1 MDAFSA
7 GFAQPT
13 VPASMPQFSQPG
25 MAPNQPSTVQQT
37 FNQNMASLNANMLA
51 NQPKPPQMHQ
61 MNPQMNPQMTSPQT
75 THPGTPVQGQNPAQ
89 AQAQAQM
96 QAQIQAQAAAREKA
110 RVSVLLDINATL
122 LQEVVNLQ
130 ATGKAGS
137 APNADA
143 NADQGPDAPKP
154 APQKP
159 SPEYIECMRRLQANL
174 SYLANIAERAKKPGN
189 AAPQAPAIL
198 TPPSNV
204 PAVNELYN
212 KLNELFP
219 KSSQTGTP
227 QKLSPGVMQGNGG
240 PSPSPVPES
249 VV

>member
-1 MDAFSA
+1 
-7 GFAQPT
+7 
-13 VPASMPQFSQPG
+13 MPQFSQAS

-61 MNPQMNPQMTSPQT
+61 MNPQMNPQMNSAQT
-75 THPGTPVQGQNPAQ
+75 TQPGTPVQGSNPAQ
-89 AQAQAQM
+89 TQAQAQM

-110 RVSVLLDINATL
+110 RVAVLLEINTTL
-122 LQEVVNLQ
+122 LQEAVNLQ
-130 ATGKAGS
+130 AAGKAGS

-143 NADQGPDAPKP
+143 NADQGSDAPKP

-159 SPEYIECMRRLQANL
+159 SQEYMECMRRLQANL
-174 SYLANIAERAKKPGN
+174 AYLAGMAERAKKPGS
-189 AAPQAPAIL
+189 APPQAPAIL

-204 PAVNELYN
+204 PALNGLYN

-219 KSSQTGTP
+219 RSSLTGTP
-227 QKLSPGVMQGNGG
+227 QQRSPGMMQGNGG
-240 PSPSPVPES
+240 PSPSPVSES

>member
-1 MDAFSA
+1 
-7 GFAQPT
+7 
-13 VPASMPQFSQPG
+13 
-25 MAPNQPSTVQQT
+25 MAPSQPSTVQQT

-61 MNPQMNPQMTSPQT
+61 MNPQMNSQIHSPQST
-75 THPGTPVQGQNPAQ
+75 QPGTPVQGQNPTQ
-89 AQAQAQM
+89 TQAQAQM
-96 QAQIQAQAAAREKA
+96 QAQIQAREKA
-110 RVSVLLDINATL
+110 RVSVLLDINTTL

-130 ATGKAGS
+130 AAGKAGS
-137 APNADA
+137 APNVDT

-159 SPEYIECMRRLQANL
+159 SPEYVECMRRLQANL
-174 SYLANIAERAKKPGN
+174 SYLANIAERAKKPGS

-198 TPPSNV
+198 TPPFNV

-219 KSSQTGTP
+219 RSNQAGTP
-227 QKLSPGVMQGNGG
+227 QKLSPGMMQGNGK
-240 PSPSPVPES
+240 PSPSPGVSES

>member
-7 GFAQPT
+7 PFAQPT

-25 MAPNQPSTVQQT
+25 IAPNQPSTVQQT

-51 NQPKPPQMHQ
+51 NQPKPPQMNPH
-61 MNPQMNPQMTSPQT
+61 MNPQMNSPQT
-75 THPGTPVQGQNPAQ
+75 TQPGTPVQGQNQ
-89 AQAQAQM
+89 VQSQAQAQM

-110 RVSVLLDINATL
+110 RVTILLDINSAL
-122 LQEVVNLQ
+122 LHEVVNLQ
-130 ATGKAGS
+130 AAGKAGS
-137 APNADA
+137 APNADS
-143 NADQGPDAPKP
+143 NADQGSDTPKP

-174 SYLANIAERAKKPGN
+174 SYLATIAERAKKPGG

-204 PAVNELYN
+204 PAVNHLYN

-219 KSSQTGTP
+219 RPNQTGTP
-227 QKLSPGVMQGNGG
+227 QKLSPATMQSNGV
-240 PSPSPVPES
+240 PSPSPVSES
-249 VV
+249 MV